1 MLLGVMVPCLPMTS
15 IKALIPCVRLL
26 YGMPFAWEWECFQL
40 DGHIKLTISDKVEYI
55 LLSSNIVDLFF
66 PLHFRDIHDDG
77 NPNGTQFSLTLCIL
91 RSATVCIGD
100 AEPLLMLFLAGL
112 STDCSAQCIGL
123 TTNPRRKEASVI
135 CRSNTA
141 CIVSL
146 FFVHSLSFLHV

>member
-100 AEPLLMLFLAGL
+100 AEPFLMLFWPAYQLIVVHNALA
-112 STDCSAQCIGL
+112 
-123 TTNPRRKEASVI
+123 
-135 CRSNTA
+135 
-141 CIVSL
+141 
-146 FFVHSLSFLHV
+146 